1 MSNLLFS
8 IWGRRLAVWGSLAM
22 GLAQVGCAHPLV
34 VEPQVVVSSRAVYP
48 PVYGQ
53 VYGRGH
59 AHVPAPTVILPPP
72 RPVYLPPPPPRVV
85 YQPAPPRV
93 LYHPAPPRVVYQPA
107 PPQVLYRPPVHSSP
121 AYRPAPQWRSGHH
134 ADQGGQGGHGDAKH
148 GRDRRDGERGHGRG
162 DEREPWR
169 R

>member
-59 AHVPAPTVILPPP
+59 AHVPALGVAGALDL
-72 RPVYLPPPPPRVV
+72 RREVGAL
-85 YQPAPPRV
+85 
-93 LYHPAPPRVVYQPA
+93 
-107 PPQVLYRPPVHSSP
+107 
-121 AYRPAPQWRSGHH
+121 H
-134 ADQGGQGGHGDAKH
+134 AAVPSDA
-148 GRDRRDGERGHGRG
+148 GWGVAERNMATLTHT
-162 DEREPWR
+162 P
-169 R
+169 